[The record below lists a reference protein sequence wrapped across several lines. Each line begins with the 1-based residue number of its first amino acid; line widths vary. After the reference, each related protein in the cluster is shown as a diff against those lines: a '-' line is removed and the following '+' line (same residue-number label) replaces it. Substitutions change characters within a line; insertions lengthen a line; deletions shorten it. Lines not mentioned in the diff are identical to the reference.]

1 MARAKISAKQLQID
15 KANTQMIITIAV
27 ASIVVVLG
35 LVFSKALL
43 SQRAYQSRVIK
54 EKNKAVKQLQANINA
69 TENLVS
75 AYKDFVSTPENVLG
89 GNPKGDGDK
98 DGDNAKIV
106 LDALPSKYDFP
117 ALATSLEKILTK
129 QNYNIESIVGTDDE
143 INQQNTTSP
152 SPQPVEIPFQITV
165 GGNYSSMKTLIL
177 TLQKSIRPFQIQTL
191 EFSGK
196 DNSISATINAKTFYQ
211 PTKDLNITTK
221 EIK

>member
-1 MARAKISAKQLQID
+1 MAKTKISAKQLQID

-27 ASIVVVLG
+27 ASFVLVLC

-43 SQRAYQSRVIK
+43 SQRAYQARVIK
-54 EKNKAVKQLQANINA
+54 EKNKAVKQLEANINA
-69 TENLVS
+69 TESLVT
-75 AYKDFVSTPENVLG
+75 AYKDFVETPENVLG

-129 QNYNIESIVGTDDE
+129 QNYDIESIVGTDDE
-143 INQQNTTSP
+143 INQQNSTSP
-152 SPQPVEIPFQITV
+152 NPEPIEIPFQITV
-165 GGNYSSMKTLIL
+165 GGSYGSMKTLIT
-177 TLQKSIRPFQIQTL
+177 TLQRSIRPFQIQTL

-196 DNSISATINAKTFYQ
+196 DNNISATINAKTFYQ
-211 PTKDLNITTK
+211 PAKDLNITTK